1 MILIIWFLVLLASAS
16 ATALPTPT
24 AIQLRFQ
31 DAEIGALVQ
40 WNIGIFGEETNNY
53 ACSHGVIPAANFA
66 PGDAAIPD
74 VNAWARTAR
83 DMGAEHAVLI
93 SSGCVS

>member
-1 MILIIWFLVLLASAS
+1 MILVLVLTSMLAS